1 MELILTKDTFVPKYH
16 QVKEHFKARIISGEL
31 KVGDLLPSEI
41 QLCSALN
48 LSRNTVRLAFKELL
62 EEGLIIREQGR
73 GTYVAD
79 KIRLKKQIV
88 VVLPVRGIGP
98 FYGRILEGI
107 EYEARSQGYNVFVK
121 MVIKLGVPEGVVIDE
136 LIKGRESGI
145 LWCVSDIKALREM
158 TPSIQASGVPL
169 ALVANYLDT
178 PGHDSIEID
187 MYDHAY
193 RLADKMICAG
203 CRNIA
208 LLLLTHRDI
217 SDVTARQIE
226 GVRDAHKLHNI
237 PWEDKI
243 IRVERAANQSRD
255 DFIETAYMHLTPH
268 KGRFDGMIVPSLA
281 VDTKTCLAHIWEKDP
296 ALFTGLRV
304 GIVISDADYQAEIS
318 PLPMIT
324 IKRQD
329 FELGKAAAVRV
340 IARIEGRV
348 QGGPATIMIKVL
360 AEENECR
367 TGEVIHSLVKP

>member
-1 MELILTKDTFVPKYH
+1 MKKLILNEDTFIPKYR
-16 QVKEHFKARIISGEL
+16 QIKEHFKARIISGEL
-31 KVGDLLPSEI
+31 KVGDLLPSDTE
-41 QLCSALN
+41 LCSALN
-48 LSRNTVRLAFKELL
+48 LSSNTVRLAFKELL

-203 CRNIA
+203 CRDIA
-208 LLLLTHRDI
+208 LLLLPHRDT
-217 SDVTARQIE
+217 SDATARQIE
-226 GVRDAHKLHNI
+226 GVHDAHKLHSI
-237 PWEDKI
+237 PWEDKV
-243 IRVERAANQSRD
+243 IRVERSAHQSLD
-255 DFIETAYMHLTPH
+255 DLFETVYMHLIRY
-268 KGRFDGMIVPSLA
+268 KGRFDGMIVPSLT
-281 VDTKTCLAHIWEKDP
+281 VDAKTCLAHLWKKDQV
-296 ALFTGLRV
+296 LFSGLRA
-304 GIVISDADYQAEIS
+304 GIVISDADYQGGI
-318 PLPMIT
+318 LPMPVIT

-329 FELGKAAAVRV
+329 FELGKAAAARI
-340 IARIEGRV
+340 IARIERRA
-348 QGGPATIMIKVL
+348 QGGPTTIMIKAL
-360 AEENECR
+360 AENKCR
-367 TGEVIHSLVKP
+367 TG